1 MEKSDGVPAWLKCED
16 MLTRAKDEL
25 ILEAVDLLKLE
36 MKEKRI
42 DIKGYIAALP
52 DKGQELEQDLFMI
65 GQLIARVEEIRSQYS
80 GYLEKERDGE
90 ITDPEVI
97 ARGEALRRFLMSIDA
112 IDMLMHFS
120 RVFGTWADDT
130 GVYSSLKDPVDV
142 MVKSASL
149 DGGRADALDFVLS
162 SKKFSES
169 DALSNDEMQVLEET
183 LDRMDRKHEGHAHGH
198 G

>member
-25 ILEAVDLLKLE
+25 ILEAIDLLKLE

-80 GYLEKERDGE
+80 GYLEKERNGE

-130 GVYSSLKDPVDV
+130 GVYSALKDPVDV

-183 LDRMDRKHEGHAHGH
+183 LDRVDRKHEGHTHGH
-198 G
+198 E